1 MKDLYQRLN
10 IQRQSSD
17 SEDIRMAIAT
27 CPDDGIAQA
36 AEHILLEPKRR
47 QYYDMHHRLLTTI
60 GQIRANLN
68 VPESSAWNA
77 LQVEEFDLAVDHTN
91 QHTPFA
97 DLTDMLGDVG
107 MMDEEA
113 TGYSGSTVVDGGPMR
128 SGPGTVDW
136 AKFALAGIF
145 VAVLGIVI
153 VTFVTL
159 LGGSNAELPAHGH
172 VERYV
177 DWPADCSI
185 QITNSNSQRGNV
197 FVEFFESETEQRV
210 MSVLVREGLDTS
222 VNIPSGNFEVRFSV
236 GDGKQWN
243 EAGFDQP
250 LRYINP
256 RNLQMLKGR
265 KVKLPIPDSKDS
277 SSLIR

>member
-27 CPDDGIAQA
+27 CPDDRIAQA

-60 GQIRANLN
+60 GQIRANLD
-68 VPESSAWNA
+68 VPESSTWNA

-136 AKFALAGIF
+136 ARFALVGIII
-145 VAVLGIVI
+145 AVLGIVI
-153 VTFVTL
+153 VTFATL
-159 LGGSNAELPAHGH
+159 LSGSKAELPSHGY
-172 VERYV
+172 VKKYV
-177 DWPADCSI
+177 DWPADCSVEI
-185 QITNSNSQRGNV
+185 VNSSSQPGNV
-197 FVEFFESETEQRV
+197 FVEFFNSATGQRV

-222 VNIPSGNFEVRFSV
+222 VNIPPGNFEVRFSV
-236 GDGKQWN
+236 GERKQWN
-243 EAGFDQP
+243 GDGFDKE

-256 RNLQMLKGR
+256 RENVLMRKGR
-265 KVKLPIPDSKDS
+265 SATIPIP
-277 SSLIR
+277 